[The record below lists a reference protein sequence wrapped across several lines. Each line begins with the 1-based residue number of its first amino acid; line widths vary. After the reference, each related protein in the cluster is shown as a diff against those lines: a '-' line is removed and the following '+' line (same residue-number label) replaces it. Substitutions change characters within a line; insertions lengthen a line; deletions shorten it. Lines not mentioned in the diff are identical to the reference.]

1 MSAMATRDMR
11 NLERSLHMKKLVLF
25 TLLLLA
31 ALSGTAWAKNH
42 NYCNENHDPSVGEC
56 HASHGHPKGH

>member
-11 NLERSLHMKKLVLF
+11 NLERSPHMKKLVLV

-42 NYCNENHDPSVGEC
+42 SYCNENYDPGVGEC